1 MDNVAVGEPRKNRNQ
16 SEKTTF
22 EIKYNGKIDA
32 SEILKKECES
42 TYTTISSTERES
54 KNKLIFGDNVD
65 VLRWLLHE
73 KGLKGKVDLIYIDP
87 PFSKGANF
95 SSRNQELAYED
106 ILDGS
111 EFIEFL
117 RSRLILMRELL
128 SEQGSIYVHLD
139 ESMAFEIKLIM
150 DEIFGKKNFKNW
162 IVRKKSNPK
171 NSVSKRYGNICDYIL
186 FYTKTKKY
194 IFNQPYEKWDDN
206 QLLREYSYTEE
217 LTGRRYKKVPIHAPG
232 IRNGETGKEWRGLFP
247 PAGKHWQYT
256 PDKLDELDKKG
267 EIFWST
273 NGNPRRKIYLDEN
286 KGKKVQDIWLDFK
299 DAHNQNI
306 KITGYPTEKNPDLLE
321 RIISVSSNEN
331 SIVLDAFN
339 GSGTTLSV
347 ANKLNR
353 NWIAID
359 NSKVS
364 IETTLKRIFGGVK
377 PMGDFV
383 KKKSSK
389 QQLELFD
396 NLVIENIDFT
406 LLGDVTNIDDETK
419 SKWSSY
425 FNQSNLL

>member
-1 MDNVAVGEPRKNRNQ
+1 M
-16 SEKTTF
+16 
-22 EIKYNGKIDA
+22 
-32 SEILKKECES
+32 L
-42 TYTTISSTERES
+42 
-54 KNKLIFGDNVD
+54 
-65 VLRWLLHE
+65 
-73 KGLKGKVDLIYIDP
+73 
-87 PFSKGANF
+87 
-95 SSRNQELAYED
+95 
-106 ILDGS
+106 
-111 EFIEFL
+111 
-117 RSRLILMRELL
+117 
-128 SEQGSIYVHLD
+128 
-139 ESMAFEIKLIM
+139 
-150 DEIFGKKNFKNW
+150 
-162 IVRKKSNPK
+162 
-171 NSVSKRYGNICDYIL
+171 
-186 FYTKTKKY
+186 
-194 IFNQPYEKWDDN
+194 
-206 QLLREYSYTEE
+206 
-217 LTGRRYKKVPIHAPG
+217 
-232 IRNGETGKEWRGLFP
+232 P

-267 EIFWST
+267 EIFWSA

-306 KITGYPTEKNPDLLE
+306 KVTGYPTEKNPDLLE

-347 ANKLNR
+347 ANKMNR

-364 IETTLKRIFGGVK
+364 IETTLKRIFSGVK

-396 NLVIENIDFT
+396 NLVIENVEFT
-406 LLGDVTNIDDETK
+406 LIGDDTNIDNETK
-419 SKWSSY
+419 AKWSSY